1 MSFLAIAAFLQ
12 SYFIIPVLMGIFVTV
27 ISYRFYIKY
36 IKPAKQLDT
45 QLSDAIKALKQVKQ
59 ESNVSKNVLDHVF
72 ENSIPLKHAWLNY
85 KHTFHDHYEVLD
97 GTDVLSSSRAT
108 VSSDVFFSQSVI
120 VDTPL
125 RVEFYKHL
133 PGIIT
138 GVGIIATFAG
148 LLFGLLAFDPAG
160 DPEKVQDSL
169 GLLLG
174 GVSEAFMASAL
185 AIATAMLITWREKS
199 WLRQCYAQLEMLT
212 TEIDDFFEPDDTGEK
227 YLARLL
233 KSSQANETN
242 ARQLK
247 DSLVNDLKTMMT
259 NLVDENKKN
268 QMVFASQLTDSYA
281 KTSKDMADQIGQ
293 SISDNLQAPLE
304 KIASSVQQVSGDQST
319 AVQELMTDVLT
330 AFMTKLES
338 TFGTQMNGMSEMMTQ
353 SVSAMKEMQLGFTQL
368 ITDMKVNSES
378 STKNLE
384 NQMSKMIED
393 IQQKQNAMSDQMNS
407 MVEHLSKGAEKIGE
421 QGQYAIQEMNNLVSN
436 LIHDMNTTMS
446 NVLSDITKQRTSHEE
461 LIATHQQ
468 KLHDQTSLL
477 VDNMGISVKEVI
489 SDIAQQRVVQEE
501 LIAKHQQK
509 LHDQSLDLVNTMGDS
524 VQELLNKVTQQR
536 LEQDKTIADN
546 QQKLHDQSSILIEKL
561 SNEVSQLITHSQNA
575 TEAFKENVQRIS
587 EVTTHSITGMNN
599 GAEKIRVAS
608 EQFNVA
614 GTSLISVT
622 DKTSQLISEVTTTS
636 THLTSASSNLISL
649 LSDYKNSQDSVNKAI
664 STLDGLIKQA
674 QSEAGMSTKM
684 LEDMNQITTA
694 LNQVKKEMQDY
705 LEQVS
710 DVLVKS
716 FDSFGA
722 SVETSLNHSLGIYD
736 NTLDQAVKR
745 LSSGVEGLGSFVEDL
760 EDIVRQKKN

>member
-1 MSFLAIAAFLQ
+1 MNFLAIAAFLQ
-12 SYFIIPVLMGIFVTV
+12 SYFIIPILMGIFVAV

-36 IKPAKQLDT
+36 IKPAKTLDI
-45 QLSDAIKALKQVKQ
+45 QLSDAIEALRQVEQ
-59 ESNVSKNVLDHVF
+59 ESNLNKNALDHVF
-72 ENSIPLKHAWLNY
+72 DNSIPLKHAWLNY
-85 KHTFHDHYEVLD
+85 KHSFHDSYEVVD
-97 GTDVLSSSRAT
+97 GADVLRSSRAT

-160 DPEKVQDSL
+160 NPEKVQDSL

-185 AIATAMLITWREKS
+185 AIATAMIITWREKS

-212 TEIDDFFEPDDTGEK
+212 TEIDDFFESDDTGEE

-247 DSLVNDLKTMMT
+247 DSLVNELKVMMT

-268 QMVFASQLTDSYA
+268 QIAFASQLTDSYS

-293 SISDNLQAPLE
+293 SISDTLQAPLE
-304 KIASSVQQVSGDQST
+304 KIASSVQQVSGDQGS

-338 TFGTQMNGMSEMMTQ
+338 TFGAQMNGMSEMMTQ

-378 STKNLE
+378 STKSLE

-393 IQQKQNAMSDQMNS
+393 IQHKQNVMSDQINS

-421 QGQYAIQEMNNLVSN
+421 QGQYAIEQLNGKVSE
-436 LIHDMNTTMS
+436 LIGHMGGTMS
-446 NVLSDITKQRTSHEE
+446 GVMADMAKQRIEQDRTIVDNQH
-461 LIATHQQ
+461 
-468 KLHDQTSLL
+468 KLH
-477 VDNMGISVKEVI
+477 E
-489 SDIAQQRVVQEE
+489 
-501 LIAKHQQK
+501 
-509 LHDQSLDLVNTMGDS
+509 
-524 VQELLNKVTQQR
+524 
-536 LEQDKTIADN
+536 
-546 QQKLHDQSSILIEKL
+546 QSSILIDSLGVEIK
-561 SNEVSQLITHSQNA
+561 ELIVHSQNA
-575 TEAFKENVQRIS
+575 VESYKNNIQKLTQ
-587 EVTTHSITGMNN
+587 VTTDSITGMNN
-599 GAEKIRVAS
+599 GAEKMRLAS
-608 EQFNVA
+608 EQFNTA

-649 LSDYKNSQDSVNKAI
+649 LNDYKNSQDSVNHAI
-664 STLDGLIKQA
+664 STLDSLIKQA

-684 LEDMNQITTA
+684 LDDMNQMTTA

-716 FDSFGA
+716 FDSFGT

-745 LSSGVEGLGSFVEDL
+745 LLSGVEGLGSFVEDL
-760 EDIVRQKKN
+760 EDIVRKKN

>member
-1 MSFLAIAAFLQ
+1 
-12 SYFIIPVLMGIFVTV
+12 MGIFVAV

-59 ESNVSKNVLDHVF
+59 ESNLSKNVLDHVF
-72 ENSIPLKHAWLNY
+72 DNSIPLKHAWLNY
-85 KHTFHDHYEVLD
+85 KHSFHDHYEVID

-212 TEIDDFFEPDDTGEK
+212 TEIDDFFEPDDTGEE

-268 QMVFASQLTDSYA
+268 QIAFASQLTDSYA

-293 SISDNLQAPLE
+293 SISDTLQVPLE
-304 KIASSVQQVSGDQST
+304 KIASSVQQVSGDQSS

-378 STKNLE
+378 STKSLE
-384 NQMSKMIED
+384 IQMSKMIED

-421 QGQYAIQEMNNLVSN
+421 QGQYAIEQLNGKVSE
-436 LIHDMNTTMS
+436 LIEHMSGTMS
-446 NVLSDITKQRTSHEE
+446 GMM
-461 LIATHQQ
+461 A
-468 KLHDQTSLL
+468 
-477 VDNMGISVKEVI
+477 
-489 SDIAQQRVVQEE
+489 DIAQQR
-501 LIAKHQQK
+501 I
-509 LHDQSLDLVNTMGDS
+509 
-524 VQELLNKVTQQR
+524 
-536 LEQDKTIADN
+536 EQDRKIADN
-546 QQKLHDQSSILIEKL
+546 QHKLHEQSSTLIDSLGGEIK
-561 SNEVSQLITHSQNA
+561 ELIVQSQNA
-575 TEAFKENVQRIS
+575 VEAYKNNIQKLS
-587 EVTTHSITGMNN
+587 QVTTDSITGMND
-599 GAEKIRVAS
+599 GAEKMRLAS
-608 EQFNVA
+608 EQFNMA

-664 STLDGLIKQA
+664 STLEGLIKQA
-674 QSEAGMSTKM
+674 QSETGMSTKI
-684 LEDMNQITTA
+684 LEDMGQMTTA

-716 FDSFGA
+716 FESFGA

>member
-1 MSFLAIAAFLQ
+1 VSFLAIAAFLQ
-12 SYFIIPVLMGIFVTV
+12 SYFIIPVLMGIFVAV
-27 ISYRFYIKY
+27 ISYKFYIKY
-36 IKPAKQLDT
+36 IKPAKQLDS
-45 QLSDAIKALKQVKQ
+45 QLSDAIKALKKVKQ
-59 ESNVSKNVLDHVF
+59 ESNVGKNVLDHVF
-72 ENSIPLKHAWLNY
+72 DNSIPLKHAWLNY
-85 KHTFHDHYEVLD
+85 KHSFHDHYEVID

-212 TEIDDFFEPDDTGEK
+212 TEIDDFFEPDDTGEE

-268 QMVFASQLTDSYA
+268 QMAFASQLTDSYA

-293 SISDNLQAPLE
+293 SISDTLQVPLE
-304 KIASSVQQVSGDQST
+304 KIASSVQQVSGDQSS

-378 STKNLE
+378 STKSLE
-384 NQMSKMIED
+384 IQMSKMIED

-421 QGQYAIQEMNNLVSN
+421 QGQYAIEQLNGKVSE
-436 LIHDMNTTMS
+436 LIEHMSGTMS
-446 NVLSDITKQRTSHEE
+446 GMM
-461 LIATHQQ
+461 A
-468 KLHDQTSLL
+468 
-477 VDNMGISVKEVI
+477 
-489 SDIAQQRVVQEE
+489 DIAQQR
-501 LIAKHQQK
+501 I
-509 LHDQSLDLVNTMGDS
+509 
-524 VQELLNKVTQQR
+524 
-536 LEQDKTIADN
+536 EQDRKIADN
-546 QQKLHDQSSILIEKL
+546 QHKLHEQSSTLIDSLGGEIK
-561 SNEVSQLITHSQNA
+561 ELIVQSQNA
-575 TEAFKENVQRIS
+575 VEAYKNNIQKLS
-587 EVTTHSITGMNN
+587 QVTTDSITGMND
-599 GAEKIRVAS
+599 GAEKMRLAS
-608 EQFNVA
+608 EQFNMA

-664 STLDGLIKQA
+664 STLEGLIKQA
-674 QSEAGMSTKM
+674 QSETGMSTKI
-684 LEDMNQITTA
+684 LEDMGQMTTA

-716 FDSFGA
+716 FESFGA

>member
-1 MSFLAIAAFLQ
+1 
-12 SYFIIPVLMGIFVTV
+12 MGIFVAV
-27 ISYRFYIKY
+27 ISYKFYIKY
-36 IKPAKQLDT
+36 IKPAKQLDS
-45 QLSDAIKALKQVKQ
+45 QLSDAIKALKKVKQ
-59 ESNVSKNVLDHVF
+59 ESNVGKNVLDHVF
-72 ENSIPLKHAWLNY
+72 DNSIPLKHAWLNY
-85 KHTFHDHYEVLD
+85 KHSFHDHYEVID

-212 TEIDDFFEPDDTGEK
+212 TEIDDFFEPDDTGEE

-268 QMVFASQLTDSYA
+268 QMAFASQLTDSYA

-293 SISDNLQAPLE
+293 SISDTLQVPLE
-304 KIASSVQQVSGDQST
+304 KIASSVQQVSGDQSS

-378 STKNLE
+378 STKSLE
-384 NQMSKMIED
+384 IQMSKMIED

-421 QGQYAIQEMNNLVSN
+421 QGQYAIEQLNGKVSE
-436 LIHDMNTTMS
+436 LIEHMSGTMS
-446 NVLSDITKQRTSHEE
+446 GMM
-461 LIATHQQ
+461 A
-468 KLHDQTSLL
+468 
-477 VDNMGISVKEVI
+477 
-489 SDIAQQRVVQEE
+489 DIAQQR
-501 LIAKHQQK
+501 I
-509 LHDQSLDLVNTMGDS
+509 
-524 VQELLNKVTQQR
+524 
-536 LEQDKTIADN
+536 EQDRKIADN
-546 QQKLHDQSSILIEKL
+546 QHKLHEQSSTLIDSLGGEIK
-561 SNEVSQLITHSQNA
+561 ELIVQSQNA
-575 TEAFKENVQRIS
+575 VEAYKNNIQKLS
-587 EVTTHSITGMNN
+587 QVTTDSITGMND
-599 GAEKIRVAS
+599 GAEKMRLAS
-608 EQFNVA
+608 EQFNMA

-664 STLDGLIKQA
+664 STLEGLIKQA
-674 QSEAGMSTKM
+674 QSETGMSTKI
-684 LEDMNQITTA
+684 LEDMGQMTTA

-716 FDSFGA
+716 FESFGA

>member
-12 SYFIIPVLMGIFVTV
+12 SYFIIPVLMGIFVAV

-72 ENSIPLKHAWLNY
+72 DNSIPLKHAWLNY
-85 KHTFHDHYEVLD
+85 KHSFHDHYEVID

-212 TEIDDFFEPDDTGEK
+212 TEIDDFFEPDDTGEE

-268 QMVFASQLTDSYA
+268 QMAFASQLTDSYA

-304 KIASSVQQVSGDQST
+304 KIASSVQQVSGDQSS

-353 SVSAMKEMQLGFTQL
+353 SVSAMREMQLGFTQL

-378 STKNLE
+378 STKSLE

-421 QGQYAIQEMNNLVSN
+421 QGQYAIEQLNGKVSE
-436 LIHDMNTTMS
+436 LIGHMGGTMS
-446 NVLSDITKQRTSHEE
+446 GVMADIAKQR
-461 LIATHQQ
+461 I
-468 KLHDQTSLL
+468 
-477 VDNMGISVKEVI
+477 
-489 SDIAQQRVVQEE
+489 
-501 LIAKHQQK
+501 
-509 LHDQSLDLVNTMGDS
+509 
-524 VQELLNKVTQQR
+524 
-536 LEQDKTIADN
+536 EQDRTIADN
-546 QQKLHDQSSILIEKL
+546 QHKLHEQSSILIDSLGGEIK
-561 SNEVSQLITHSQNA
+561 ELIVQSQNA
-575 TEAFKENVQRIS
+575 VEAYKNNIQKLS
-587 EVTTHSITGMNN
+587 QVTTDSITGMND
-599 GAEKIRVAS
+599 GAEKMRLAS
-608 EQFNVA
+608 EQFNMT

-664 STLDGLIKQA
+664 STLEGLIKQA
-674 QSEAGMSTKM
+674 QSETGMSTKI
-684 LEDMNQITTA
+684 LEDMGQMTTA

-716 FDSFGA
+716 FESFGA

>member
-1 MSFLAIAAFLQ
+1 MSFLAIAPFLQ
-12 SYFIIPVLMGIFVTV
+12 SYFIIPVLMGIFVAV
-27 ISYRFYIKY
+27 FSYRFYIKY

-72 ENSIPLKHAWLNY
+72 DNSIPLKHAWLNY
-85 KHTFHDHYEVLD
+85 KHSFHDHYEVID
-97 GTDVLSSSRAT
+97 GTDILSSSRAT

-212 TEIDDFFEPDDTGEK
+212 TEIDDFFEPDDTGEE

-268 QMVFASQLTDSYA
+268 QIAFASQLTDSYA

-304 KIASSVQQVSGDQST
+304 KIASSVQQVSGDQSS

-353 SVSAMKEMQLGFTQL
+353 SVSAMREMQLGFTQL

-378 STKNLE
+378 STKSLE

-421 QGQYAIQEMNNLVSN
+421 QGQYAIEQLNGKVSE
-436 LIHDMNTTMS
+436 LIGHMGGTMS
-446 NVLSDITKQRTSHEE
+446 GVMADIAKQR
-461 LIATHQQ
+461 I
-468 KLHDQTSLL
+468 
-477 VDNMGISVKEVI
+477 
-489 SDIAQQRVVQEE
+489 
-501 LIAKHQQK
+501 
-509 LHDQSLDLVNTMGDS
+509 
-524 VQELLNKVTQQR
+524 
-536 LEQDKTIADN
+536 EQDRTIADN
-546 QQKLHDQSSILIEKL
+546 QHKLHEQSSILIDSLGVEIK
-561 SNEVSQLITHSQNA
+561 ELIVHSQNA
-575 TEAFKENVQRIS
+575 VESYKNNIQKLTQ
-587 EVTTHSITGMNN
+587 VTTDSITGMNN
-599 GAEKIRVAS
+599 GAEKMRLAS
-608 EQFNVA
+608 EQFNIA

-664 STLDGLIKQA
+664 STLEGLIKQA
-674 QSEAGMSTKM
+674 QSEAGMNTKM
-684 LEDMNQITTA
+684 LEDMNQMTTA

>member
-1 MSFLAIAAFLQ
+1 MNFLAIAAFLQ
-12 SYFIIPVLMGIFVTV
+12 SYFIIPILMGIFVAV

-36 IKPAKQLDT
+36 IKPAKTLDI
-45 QLSDAIKALKQVKQ
+45 QLSDAIEALRQVEQ
-59 ESNVSKNVLDHVF
+59 ESNLNKNALDHVF
-72 ENSIPLKHAWLNY
+72 DNSIPLKHAWLNY
-85 KHTFHDHYEVLD
+85 KHSFHDSYEVVD
-97 GTDVLSSSRAT
+97 GADVLRSSRAT

-160 DPEKVQDSL
+160 NPEKVQDSL

-185 AIATAMLITWREKS
+185 AIATAMIITWREKS

-212 TEIDDFFEPDDTGEK
+212 TEIDDFFESDDTGEE

-247 DSLVNDLKTMMT
+247 DSLVNELKVMMT

-268 QMVFASQLTDSYA
+268 QIAFASQLTDSYS

-293 SISDNLQAPLE
+293 SISDTLQAPLE
-304 KIASSVQQVSGDQST
+304 KIASSVQQVSGDQGS

-338 TFGTQMNGMSEMMTQ
+338 TFGAQMNGMSEMMTQ

-378 STKNLE
+378 STKSLE

-393 IQQKQNAMSDQMNS
+393 IQHKQNVMSDQMNS

-421 QGQYAIQEMNNLVSN
+421 QGQYAIEQLNGKVSE
-436 LIHDMNTTMS
+436 LIGHMGGTMS
-446 NVLSDITKQRTSHEE
+446 GVMADMAKQRIEQDRTIVDNQH
-461 LIATHQQ
+461 
-468 KLHDQTSLL
+468 KLH
-477 VDNMGISVKEVI
+477 E
-489 SDIAQQRVVQEE
+489 
-501 LIAKHQQK
+501 
-509 LHDQSLDLVNTMGDS
+509 
-524 VQELLNKVTQQR
+524 
-536 LEQDKTIADN
+536 
-546 QQKLHDQSSILIEKL
+546 QSSILIDSLGVEIK
-561 SNEVSQLITHSQNA
+561 ELIVHSQNA
-575 TEAFKENVQRIS
+575 VESYKNNIQKLTQ
-587 EVTTHSITGMNN
+587 VTTDSITGMNN
-599 GAEKIRVAS
+599 GAEKMRLAS
-608 EQFNVA
+608 EQFNTA

-649 LSDYKNSQDSVNKAI
+649 LNDYKNSQDSVNHAI
-664 STLDGLIKQA
+664 STLDSLIKQA

-684 LEDMNQITTA
+684 LDDMNQMTTA

-716 FDSFGA
+716 FDSFGT

-745 LSSGVEGLGSFVEDL
+745 LLSGVEGLGSFVEDL
-760 EDIVRQKKN
+760 EDIVRKKN

>member
-12 SYFIIPVLMGIFVTV
+12 SYFIIPVLMGIFVAV

-72 ENSIPLKHAWLNY
+72 DNSIPLKHAWLNY
-85 KHTFHDHYEVLD
+85 KHSFHDHYEVID

-212 TEIDDFFEPDDTGEK
+212 TEIDDFFEPDDTGEE

-268 QMVFASQLTDSYA
+268 QIAFASQLTDSYA

-293 SISDNLQAPLE
+293 SISDTLQVPLE
-304 KIASSVQQVSGDQST
+304 KIASSVQQVSGDQSS

-378 STKNLE
+378 STKSLE
-384 NQMSKMIED
+384 TQMSKMIED

-421 QGQYAIQEMNNLVSN
+421 QGQYAIEQLNGKVSE
-436 LIHDMNTTMS
+436 LIEHMSGTMS
-446 NVLSDITKQRTSHEE
+446 GMM
-461 LIATHQQ
+461 A
-468 KLHDQTSLL
+468 
-477 VDNMGISVKEVI
+477 
-489 SDIAQQRVVQEE
+489 DIAQQR
-501 LIAKHQQK
+501 I
-509 LHDQSLDLVNTMGDS
+509 
-524 VQELLNKVTQQR
+524 
-536 LEQDKTIADN
+536 EQDRKIADN
-546 QQKLHDQSSILIEKL
+546 QHKLHEQSSTLIDNLGGEIK
-561 SNEVSQLITHSQNA
+561 ELIVQSQNA
-575 TEAFKENVQRIS
+575 VEAYKNNIQKLS
-587 EVTTHSITGMNN
+587 QVTTDSITGMND
-599 GAEKIRVAS
+599 GAEKMRLAS
-608 EQFNVA
+608 EQFNMA

-664 STLDGLIKQA
+664 STLEGLIKQV
-674 QSEAGMSTKM
+674 QSETGMSTKI
-684 LEDMNQITTA
+684 LEDMGQMTTA

-716 FDSFGA
+716 FESFGA

>member
-1 MSFLAIAAFLQ
+1 MNFLAIAAFLQ
-12 SYFIIPVLMGIFVTV
+12 SYFIIPIIMGIFVAV

-45 QLSDAIKALKQVKQ
+45 QLSDAIKALKQVEQK
-59 ESNVSKNVLDHVF
+59 SNVSKTVLDHVF
-72 ENSIPLKHAWLNY
+72 DNSIPLKHAWLNY
-85 KHTFHDHYEVLD
+85 KHSFHDSYEVVD
-97 GTDVLSSSRAT
+97 GADVLHSSRAT

-212 TEIDDFFEPDDTGEK
+212 TEIDDFFEPDDTGEE

-268 QMVFASQLTDSYA
+268 QIAFASQLTDSYA

-293 SISDNLQAPLE
+293 SLSDNLQAPLE
-304 KIASSVQQVSGDQST
+304 KIASSVQQVSGDQSS

-330 AFMTKLES
+330 AFMSKLES
-338 TFGTQMNGMSEMMTQ
+338 TFGTQMNGMSEMMTK
-353 SVSAMKEMQLGFTQL
+353 SVSAMREMQLGFTQL

-378 STKNLE
+378 STKSLE

-393 IQQKQNAMSDQMNS
+393 IQQKQNAMSEQMNS
-407 MVEHLSKGAEKIGE
+407 MVEHLSKSAEKIGE
-421 QGQYAIQEMNNLVSN
+421 QGQYAIEQLNGKVSE
-436 LIHDMNTTMS
+436 LIGQMGGTMS
-446 NVLSDITKQRTSHEE
+446 GVMADIAKQR
-461 LIATHQQ
+461 I
-468 KLHDQTSLL
+468 
-477 VDNMGISVKEVI
+477 
-489 SDIAQQRVVQEE
+489 
-501 LIAKHQQK
+501 
-509 LHDQSLDLVNTMGDS
+509 
-524 VQELLNKVTQQR
+524 
-536 LEQDKTIADN
+536 EQDRTIADN
-546 QQKLHDQSSILIEKL
+546 QHKLHEQSSILIDSLGVEIK
-561 SNEVSQLITHSQNA
+561 ELIVHSQNA
-575 TEAFKENVQRIS
+575 VESYKNNIQKLS
-587 EVTTHSITGMNN
+587 QVTTDSITGMNN
-599 GAEKIRVAS
+599 GAEKMRLAS
-608 EQFNVA
+608 EQFNIA

-664 STLDGLIKQA
+664 STLEGLINQA

-684 LEDMNQITTA
+684 LDDMSQMTTA

-710 DVLVKS
+710 DLLVKS
-716 FDSFGA
+716 FDNFGA

>member
-12 SYFIIPVLMGIFVTV
+12 SYFIIPGLMGIFVAV

-45 QLSDAIKALKQVKQ
+45 QLSDAIKALKQVEQ
-59 ESNVSKNVLDHVF
+59 QPNVNTYALDHVF
-72 ENSIPLKHAWLNY
+72 ANSVPLKHAWLNY
-85 KHTFHDHYEVLD
+85 KHSFHNSYEVVD
-97 GTDVLSSSRAT
+97 GEDILKASRAT

-148 LLFGLLAFDPAG
+148 LLCGLLAFDPAG
-160 DPEKVQDSL
+160 NPEKVQDSL

-212 TEIDDFFEPDDTGEK
+212 TKIDDFFESDDTGEE
-227 YLARLL
+227 YLAKLL

-259 NLVDENKKN
+259 NLIDENKKN
-268 QMVFASQLTDSYA
+268 QIAFASQLTDSYA
-281 KTSKDMADQIGQ
+281 KTSQDMANQIGQ
-293 SISDNLQAPLE
+293 SISDTLQAPLE
-304 KIASSVQQVSGDQST
+304 KIASSVQQVSGDQGS

-338 TFGTQMNGMSEMMTQ
+338 TFGSQMTGMSEMMTQ
-353 SVSAMKEMQLGFTQL
+353 SVSAMKDMQLGFNQL
-368 ITDMKVNSES
+368 ITDMKVSSES
-378 STKNLE
+378 SSKNLE

-407 MVEHLSKGAEKIGE
+407 MVEHLSQGAVKIGE
-421 QGQYAIQEMNNLVSN
+421 QGQYAIEQLNGKVSD
-436 LIHDMNTTMS
+436 LIGQMGGVMS
-446 NVLSDITKQRTSHEE
+446 GVMADITKQR
-461 LIATHQQ
+461 I
-468 KLHDQTSLL
+468 
-477 VDNMGISVKEVI
+477 
-489 SDIAQQRVVQEE
+489 
-501 LIAKHQQK
+501 
-509 LHDQSLDLVNTMGDS
+509 
-524 VQELLNKVTQQR
+524 
-536 LEQDKTIADN
+536 EQDRTIADN
-546 QQKLHDQSSILIEKL
+546 QHKLHEQSSILIESLGTEIK
-561 SNEVSQLITHSQNA
+561 ELIVHSQNA
-575 TEAFKENVQRIS
+575 VESYKNNIQKLTQ
-587 EVTTHSITGMNN
+587 VTTESITGMNN
-599 GAEKIRVAS
+599 GAEKMRLAS
-608 EQFNVA
+608 EQFNTA

-649 LSDYKNSQDSVNKAI
+649 LNEYKNSQDSVNKAI
-664 STLDGLIKQA
+664 STLDSLIKQA

-684 LEDMNQITTA
+684 LEDMSQMTTA

-736 NTLDQAVKR
+736 NTLAQAVTR
-745 LSSGVEGLGSFVEDL
+745 LSSGLEGLGNFVEDL
-760 EDIVRQKKN
+760 EDIVRQKQH

>member
-12 SYFIIPVLMGIFVTV
+12 SYFIIPVLMGIFVAV
-27 ISYRFYIKY
+27 ISYKFYIKY
-36 IKPAKQLDT
+36 IKPAKQLDS
-45 QLSDAIKALKQVKQ
+45 QLSDAIKALKKVKQ
-59 ESNVSKNVLDHVF
+59 ESNVGKNVLDHVF
-72 ENSIPLKHAWLNY
+72 DNSIPLKHAWLNY
-85 KHTFHDHYEVLD
+85 KHSFHDHYEVID

-212 TEIDDFFEPDDTGEK
+212 TEIDDFFEPDDTGEE

-268 QMVFASQLTDSYA
+268 QMAFASQLTDSYA

-293 SISDNLQAPLE
+293 SISDTLQVPLE
-304 KIASSVQQVSGDQST
+304 KIASSVQQVSGDQSS

-378 STKNLE
+378 STKSLE
-384 NQMSKMIED
+384 IQMSKMIED

-421 QGQYAIQEMNNLVSN
+421 QGQYAIEQLNGKVSE
-436 LIHDMNTTMS
+436 LIEHMSGTMS
-446 NVLSDITKQRTSHEE
+446 GMM
-461 LIATHQQ
+461 A
-468 KLHDQTSLL
+468 
-477 VDNMGISVKEVI
+477 
-489 SDIAQQRVVQEE
+489 DIAQQR
-501 LIAKHQQK
+501 I
-509 LHDQSLDLVNTMGDS
+509 
-524 VQELLNKVTQQR
+524 
-536 LEQDKTIADN
+536 EQDRKIADN
-546 QQKLHDQSSILIEKL
+546 QHKLHEQSSTLIDSLGGEIK
-561 SNEVSQLITHSQNA
+561 ELIVQSQNA
-575 TEAFKENVQRIS
+575 VEAYKNNIQKLS
-587 EVTTHSITGMNN
+587 QVTTDSITGMND
-599 GAEKIRVAS
+599 GAEKMRLAS
-608 EQFNVA
+608 EQFNMA

-622 DKTSQLISEVTTTS
+622 DKTSQLISEVTITS

-664 STLDGLIKQA
+664 STLEGLIKQA
-674 QSEAGMSTKM
+674 QSETGMSTKI
-684 LEDMNQITTA
+684 LEDMGQMTTA

-716 FDSFGA
+716 FESFGA

>member
-1 MSFLAIAAFLQ
+1 MNTLAIAQFLQ
-12 SYFIIPVLMGIFVTV
+12 EFYVIPLLMAVFVIVVSIRFFIN
-27 ISYRFYIKY
+27 Y
-36 IKPAKQLDT
+36 IKPARLLCEQINTAISNLSKVKSNQRFDKNLLD
-45 QLSDAIKALKQVKQ
+45 
-59 ESNVSKNVLDHVF
+59 EVF
-72 ENSIPLKHAWLNY
+72 ETNETLSHAWLNY
-85 KHTFHDHYEVLD
+85 KSSLHDLNQEVD
-97 GTDVLSSSRAT
+97 GESVVVASKST
-108 VSSDVFFSQSVI
+108 VSSEVFFSQSVI
-120 VDTPL
+120 IDTPL

-133 PGIIT
+133 PGMIT
-138 GVGIIATFAG
+138 GFGIIATFSG

-160 DPEKVQDSL
+160 DPSKVQDSL
-169 GLLLG
+169 TLLLK
-174 GVSEAFMASAL
+174 GVGEAFLASGL
-185 AIATAMLITWREKS
+185 AITAAMIITWREKS
-199 WLRQCYAQLEMLT
+199 WLRKCYAGLEALT
-212 TEIDDFFEPDDTGEK
+212 TAIDTKFDPDETGEE
-227 YLARLL
+227 YLSQLL

-247 DSLVNDLKTMMT
+247 DSLVNELKVMMT

-268 QMVFASQLTDSYA
+268 QMAFASQLTDSYA

-293 SISDNLQAPLE
+293 SISDTLQAPLE
-304 KIASSVQQVSGDQST
+304 KIASSVQQVSGDQSS

-330 AFMTKLES
+330 AFMSKLES

-353 SVSAMKEMQLGFTQL
+353 SVSAMREMQLGFTQL

-393 IQQKQNAMSDQMNS
+393 IQQKQNAMSDQMSS

-421 QGQYAIQEMNNLVSN
+421 QGQYAIEQLNGKVSE
-436 LIHDMNTTMS
+436 LIGHMGGTISGVMA
-446 NVLSDITKQRTSHEE
+446 DIAKQR
-461 LIATHQQ
+461 I
-468 KLHDQTSLL
+468 
-477 VDNMGISVKEVI
+477 
-489 SDIAQQRVVQEE
+489 
-501 LIAKHQQK
+501 
-509 LHDQSLDLVNTMGDS
+509 
-524 VQELLNKVTQQR
+524 
-536 LEQDKTIADN
+536 EQDRAIADN
-546 QQKLHDQSSILIEKL
+546 QHKLNEQSSILIDNLGVEIK
-561 SNEVSQLITHSQNA
+561 ELIVHSQNA
-575 TEAFKENVQRIS
+575 VESYKDNIQKLS
-587 EVTTHSITGMNN
+587 QVTTDSITGMNN
-599 GAEKIRVAS
+599 GAEKMRLAS

-649 LSDYKNSQDSVNKAI
+649 LSDYKNSQNSVNKAI
-664 STLDGLIKQA
+664 STLEGLIKQA

-684 LEDMNQITTA
+684 LEDMSQMTTA

>member
-1 MSFLAIAAFLQ
+1 VNFLTIAAFLQ
-12 SYFIIPVLMGIFVTV
+12 SYFIIPVLMGIFVAV

-45 QLSDAIKALKQVKQ
+45 QLCDAIKALKQVEQ
-59 ESNVSKNVLDHVF
+59 QPNVNTHALDHVF
-72 ENSIPLKHAWLNY
+72 DNSIPLKHAWLNY
-85 KHTFHDHYEVLD
+85 KHSFHDSYEVVD
-97 GTDVLSSSRAT
+97 GADVLKASRAT
-108 VSSDVFFSQSVI
+108 VSSDIFFSQSVI

-148 LLFGLLAFDPAG
+148 LLCGLLAFDPAG
-160 DPEKVQDSL
+160 NPEKVQDSL

-212 TEIDDFFEPDDTGEK
+212 TEIDDFFESDDTGEE
-227 YLARLL
+227 YLAKLL

-247 DSLVNDLKTMMT
+247 DSLVNELKVMMT

-268 QMVFASQLTDSYA
+268 QIAFASQLTDSYA

-304 KIASSVQQVSGDQST
+304 KIASSVQQVSGDQSS

-378 STKNLE
+378 STKSLE

-421 QGQYAIQEMNNLVSN
+421 QGQYAIEQLNGKVSD
-436 LIHDMNTTMS
+436 LIGHMGGSISGVMA
-446 NVLSDITKQRTSHEE
+446 DIAKQR
-461 LIATHQQ
+461 I
-468 KLHDQTSLL
+468 
-477 VDNMGISVKEVI
+477 
-489 SDIAQQRVVQEE
+489 
-501 LIAKHQQK
+501 
-509 LHDQSLDLVNTMGDS
+509 
-524 VQELLNKVTQQR
+524 
-536 LEQDKTIADN
+536 EQDRTIADN
-546 QQKLHDQSSILIEKL
+546 QHKLHEQSSILIDGLGAEIK
-561 SNEVSQLITHSQNA
+561 ELIVHSQNA
-575 TEAFKENVQRIS
+575 VESYKNNIQKLTQ
-587 EVTTHSITGMNN
+587 VTTDSITGMNS
-599 GAEKIRVAS
+599 GAEKMRLAS
-608 EQFNVA
+608 EQFNAA

-622 DKTSQLISEVTTTS
+622 DKTSQLISEVATTS
-636 THLTSASSNLISL
+636 THLTSTSSNLISL
-649 LSDYKNSQDSVNKAI
+649 LSDYKNSQESVNKAI
-664 STLDGLIKQA
+664 STLEGLIKQA
-674 QSEAGMSTKM
+674 QSEACMSTKM
-684 LEDMNQITTA
+684 LDDMSQMTTA

-710 DVLVKS
+710 DVLVKT

-745 LSSGVEGLGSFVEDL
+745 LSSGVEGLGSFVEEL
-760 EDIVRQKKN
+760 EDIVRQKKS

>member
-1 MSFLAIAAFLQ
+1 MNFLTIAAFLQ
-12 SYFIIPVLMGIFVTV
+12 SYFIIPVLMGIFVAV

-45 QLSDAIKALKQVKQ
+45 QLCDAIKALKQVEQ
-59 ESNVSKNVLDHVF
+59 QPNVNTHALDHVF
-72 ENSIPLKHAWLNY
+72 DNSIPLKHAWLNY
-85 KHTFHDHYEVLD
+85 KHSFHDSYEVVD
-97 GTDVLSSSRAT
+97 GADVLKASRAT
-108 VSSDVFFSQSVI
+108 VSSDIFFSQSVI

-148 LLFGLLAFDPAG
+148 LLCGLLAFDPAG
-160 DPEKVQDSL
+160 NPEKVQDSL

-212 TEIDDFFEPDDTGEK
+212 TEIDDFFESDDTGEE
-227 YLARLL
+227 YLAKLL

-247 DSLVNDLKTMMT
+247 DSLVNELKVMMT

-268 QMVFASQLTDSYA
+268 QIAFASQLTDSYA

-304 KIASSVQQVSGDQST
+304 KIASSVQQVSGDQSS

-378 STKNLE
+378 STKSLE

-421 QGQYAIQEMNNLVSN
+421 QGQYAIEQLNGKVSD
-436 LIHDMNTTMS
+436 LIGHMGGSISGVMA
-446 NVLSDITKQRTSHEE
+446 DIAKQR
-461 LIATHQQ
+461 I
-468 KLHDQTSLL
+468 
-477 VDNMGISVKEVI
+477 
-489 SDIAQQRVVQEE
+489 
-501 LIAKHQQK
+501 
-509 LHDQSLDLVNTMGDS
+509 
-524 VQELLNKVTQQR
+524 
-536 LEQDKTIADN
+536 EQDRTIADN
-546 QQKLHDQSSILIEKL
+546 QHKLHEQSSILIDGLGAEIK
-561 SNEVSQLITHSQNA
+561 ELIVHSQNA
-575 TEAFKENVQRIS
+575 VESYKNNIQKLAQ
-587 EVTTHSITGMNN
+587 VTTDSITGMNN
-599 GAEKIRVAS
+599 GAEKMRLAS
-608 EQFNVA
+608 EQFNAA

-622 DKTSQLISEVTTTS
+622 DKTSQLISEVATTS
-636 THLTSASSNLISL
+636 THLTSTSSNLISL
-649 LSDYKNSQDSVNKAI
+649 LSDYKNSQESVNKAI
-664 STLDGLIKQA
+664 STLEGLIKQA

-684 LEDMNQITTA
+684 LDDMSQMTTA

-745 LSSGVEGLGSFVEDL
+745 LSSGLEGLGSFVEEL
-760 EDIVRQKKN
+760 EDIVRQKKS